1 MFKLLESYI
10 ISCYIIQ
17 KGSNST
23 PNVSPNCGWI
33 IDSGE
38 TGHMIGESTL
48 FSSYISCAGNKKI
61 KIAKD
66 SFEPLQVKIMLCCL

>member
-1 MFKLLESYI
+1 
-10 ISCYIIQ
+10 
-17 KGSNST
+17 
-23 PNVSPNCGWI
+23 
-33 IDSGE
+33 
-38 TGHMIGESTL
+38 MIGESTL